1 MISWKEYIEKEP
13 YKDDLIKLFPISEY
27 EKNYLRFMY
36 PRLVLMRELLS
47 DHGSIYVHIDWHVGH
62 YIKVLLDEIF

>member
-1 MISWKEYIEKEP
+1 MVSWKEYIEKEP

-47 DHGSIYVHIDWHVGH
+47 
-62 YIKVLLDEIF
+62 EQ